1 MENNKRRDRYFD
13 STVKFTWPYGRSP
26 ENQDFKGGG
35 RRRRGGGGGGGGER
49 GEKGPIKVHLSFS
62 RLMRTSRR
70 VPPRRNAITVVDFQI
85 SSEEKN
91 GDEKGPELESEE
103 KKENEDEH
111 VDEGEGEGEEEEEK
125 KKKKKKVGSVLSL
138 CRKPRAPE

>member
-35 RRRRGGGGGGGGER
+35 RRRRRGGGGGGGRGER
-49 GEKGPIKVHLSFS
+49 G
-62 RLMRTSRR
+62 RR

-91 GDEKGPELESEE
+91 GKDEKGPELESEE

-111 VDEGEGEGEEEEEK
+111 VDEGKGEGEEEEEKK